1 MTGVDADYWASPIYH
16 SLLQMLTQA
25 FEGVGSFDRE
35 AITAHLKKNTYKTII
50 GEIDVRNQ
58 RLNRYWTV
66 GQWQDGYLPC
76 GRRRR
81 LQRLQVGEVENRL
94 GVRSFHPAPPQHRRR
109 IERSRSSVLTWTSL
123 SSGCCLAAPTP

>member
-1 MTGVDADYWASPIYH
+1 VLGCGGIQDSPEIRDYYKRHKEVTGVDADYWASPIYH

-66 GQWQDGYLPC
+66 GQWQEGTFHAVA
-76 GRRRR
+76 G
-81 LQRLQVGEVENRL
+81 VGFNDYKPVKL
-94 GVRSFHPAPPQHRRR
+94 KTGWA
-109 IERSRSSVLTWTSL
+109 
-123 SSGCCLAAPTP
+123 